1 MVFPAAFSTCGTF
14 LETTAKIAWYDDVL
28 VGSVSPGN
36 APLPKALFNQAA
48 LNHIGDP
55 LYRHVLIGQSINRY
69 WIFQSS
75 VLACFNYLGE
85 RRIATVQH
93 IAAPANPSSFVILCK
108 YS

>member
-14 LETTAKIAWYDDVL
+14 LETTAKIAWHDDVL

-36 APLPKALFNQAA
+36 SPLPKALFNQAA

-75 VLACFNYLGE
+75 VLAGFNYLGAQFMKAVN
-85 RRIATVQH
+85 RLA
-93 IAAPANPSSFVILCK
+93 VIQFCDYL
-108 YS
+108 